1 MYAHDGF
8 GEIVVCAR
16 LLDGIGARK
25 LKGGKPELRNDMQ
38 KKAPEYLAR
47 NRRRRIWRKVIS
59 VLACIVVFCTTYALI
74 LPAITV
80 GKIPHCG
87 KAEHV
92 HTENCYTKVETGN
105 QAVPAY
111 ASDDTA
117 LPESS
122 NPSASQTEPHT
133 HGESCYTVPGTEPV
147 HTHTDACYTL
157 ERGELICTEATEVPH
172 THTET
177 CYTETSVLICAI
189 PESDGHTHD
198 SSCFDVNGEP
208 ICGQEESGS
217 HRHGLA
223 CYETTSELTCLLR
236 EEPHQHTEECYAQ
249 NKVLTCEL
257 PTEPVE
263 PEWICGESEESDVLT
278 CTIPEGFGA
287 HTHGE
292 GCFDENGTQICQLTE
307 SEGHQHS
314 AICYG
319 TWELRCDL
327 EEHTHDLAC
336 FSDPNADIET
346 AEDWKQT
353 FADVALTG
361 KWQLDVLAIAE
372 SQLGYKESAANYTV
386 EPDGKTMN
394 GYTRYGDWYG
404 IPYGDWCAMFISFC
418 LYYAGVPA
426 EAFPWEASCPRWVE
440 GLEELELYTP
450 AGGEYRPGV
459 GDIVFF
465 DHNADHQADH
475 VGLVRELRGETGF
488 TTIEGNC
495 DNAVAVQEYTVD
507 DPSILGYGILSVL
520 GEVSPLSNHV
530 NYGYS
535 GDSIWWEEV
544 GFSQTTAVADIQEH
558 VPYVIAGNSRLNVL
572 TNIPQGDNM
581 MQTARPSA
589 EEYPNYQIWCLEASG
604 NGYRIYTSDEQG
616 NRSYLR
622 LNNDALSLVADVE
635 SATAFVVSQATAG
648 GFPNCFLFQSGSYY
662 LNTYRGDATYCEG
675 WAGYNQADA
684 GSCMQLLQVSLNERQ
699 TAQRL
704 ETAVSPNAVIN
715 LFDYWTGTS
724 QTARD
729 DIDYWNGGINENHN
743 FKFFKNN
750 NLYHEGDNS
759 SCGSMNILQPE
770 AVLNTGIVQ
779 SNLIGGYPALSGD
792 ADITGGSTESLNYL
806 FDPTVNC
813 TGKAA
818 YSNVGGL
825 LRVNAEG
832 YYYFSSRETMAEYLD
847 DEKYIAVYNRPGV
860 FPNGAGH
867 ASDLGQFFPMNSA
880 PQCMMLGATDPVM
893 NHYLGLT
900 ITTRFI
906 QRYGGHSDAAGKK
919 PTQFSF
925 AGDDD
930 VWIFIDNV
938 LVADLGGAHASV
950 GVDIDFSTGD
960 IVITYS
966 DEGGNPLTKTV
977 SLFEQYQAAGAE
989 GKTQW
994 VKVERVGEDG
1004 VPYDTYTFADN
1015 TTHTLKFYYLERGN
1029 YDSNL
1034 YLKYNLTEIP
1044 RTSIYKVD
1052 QYGGKVKGAT
1062 FAVYAAD
1069 QNYQMLREKSGPVAD
1084 LSGEAAYDSSGNII
1098 DANGDVLAYA
1108 LYTGI
1113 TNADGEMLFMDQDK
1127 MPYTLSELED
1137 MFGQNFILREI
1148 KAPKG
1153 YRVVSKDIH
1162 LEIWHGENQ
1171 TILKCNNTHF
1181 SGARAATTLQVTA
1194 TDTLYLQEPYNES
1207 ETVQYCDEA
1216 GNATGTLFAV
1226 VFKYIGPID
1235 ASGNATE
1242 VNLDKNWVP
1251 VYGSDA
1257 SGYTLVDMKDKTFLA
1272 GALEAAKNGQAYG
1285 DVTFNLSS
1293 NSTMQLTLENLPGHI
1308 TTYYRMLGSEQKG
1321 QTRYTVA
1328 YYWTPGSLEEATDGN
1343 IHRVYTF
1350 AEATTDG
1357 TSFSPFDRI
1366 FGANIQVPDLI
1377 NVVLVQKV
1385 DENDKLIDGATF
1397 ALYPVQQQSDNRI
1410 FYRTGDG
1417 SYVPLSAN
1425 ATWDDDGTITDGST
1439 VITPLETRVTR
1450 TWEDRVHFGTAD
1462 FTNLEEGQ
1470 YLIREVKAPPGY
1482 RLNTTDIMVL
1492 VTEDTIYANAGTEDD
1507 GVSVG
1512 RGPGY
1517 VVDTLEYLASVGQID
1532 STLTWIYAQVRVFP
1546 SSGRFA
1552 DVGDLNG
1559 IPYLSKDHSGKTSNN
1574 EADAVR
1580 NYLKYEIKKGVTAF
1594 NYVENTERE
1603 AFTTDLQNPVF
1614 ERRLFTTA
1622 GWPYYEIYQDY
1633 EYGKV
1638 AKDSSAH
1645 YEDWSS
1651 TPLTNLF
1658 SRSTYIRVKDIQETE
1673 LQVKKVSVASHE
1685 ITLHGAQFRLYRQEK
1700 SKAPEYYCRNGDT
1713 VSWETD
1719 PANALIVTT
1728 GSDGL
1733 STQGFTKLSDGVYY
1747 LEETK
1752 APAGYLPSSKP
1763 VKLELNRAIMTLP
1776 NLSPSSGHEITG
1788 TLREEINSYLYT
1800 VTVPNNTG
1808 YRLPETGGSG
1818 ALPYTVGGLLAVCL
1832 SFLLLLVKRKR
1843 DQQDFGSF

>member
-1 MYAHDGF
+1 MRNNMR
-8 GEIVVCAR
+8 EET
-16 LLDGIGARK
+16 
-25 LKGGKPELRNDMQ
+25 PEFFIRSQ
-38 KKAPEYLAR
+38 
-47 NRRRRIWRKVIS
+47 RRRIWRKIVS

-74 LPAITV
+74 LPGITL
-80 GKIPHCG
+80 GKTPHCG
-87 KAEHV
+87 ETEHV
-92 HTENCYTKVETGN
+92 HTQDCYAKVETGN
-105 QAVPAY
+105 QTVPAC

-117 LPESS
+117 LPDGS
-122 NPSASQTEPHT
+122 NPSSSQAEPHT
-133 HGESCYTVPGTEPV
+133 HSESCYAVDGTGPV

-157 ERGELICTEATEVPH
+157 ERGELICTESTEVPH

-177 CYTETSVLICAI
+177 CYTDTSVLVCAI
-189 PESDGHTHD
+189 PEENGHTHND
-198 SSCFDVNGEP
+198 NCFDANGEP
-208 ICGQEESGS
+208 ICGQEESDG
-217 HRHGLA
+217 HRHGPA
-223 CYETTSELTCLLR
+223 CYETTSELTCLLS

-249 NKVLTCEL
+249 SKVLTCEL

-278 CTIPEGFGA
+278 CTIPEGYGGHA
-287 HTHGE
+287 HGE
-292 GCFDENGTQICQLTE
+292 SCFDENGTKICPLTE

-319 TWELRCDL
+319 TWERICNL
-327 EEHTHDLAC
+327 EEHTHSLAC
-336 FSDPNADIET
+336 FSDPTADVET
-346 AEDWKQT
+346 EEDWRKT
-353 FADVALTG
+353 FADVELTG
-361 KWQLDVLAIAE
+361 KWPLDVLAIAE
-372 SQLGYKESAANYTV
+372 SQLGYKESADNYDV
-386 EPDGKTMN
+386 EPDGETLN

-404 IPYGDWCAMFISFC
+404 IPYGDWCAMFLSFC

-426 EAFPWEASCPRWVE
+426 AAFPWEASCPRWVE

-459 GDIVFF
+459 GDIVFV
-465 DHNADHQADH
+465 DHDGDRQADH
-475 VGLVRELRGETGF
+475 VGLVRELRGETTVAGF

-495 DNAVAVQEYTVD
+495 GNSVAVQEYAVD
-507 DPSILGYGILSVL
+507 DPLILGYGILSVL
-520 GEVSPLSNHV
+520 SEVSPLANHIS
-530 NYGYS
+530 YGYS

-544 GFSQTTAVADIQEH
+544 AISQTTAVADIQEN

-572 TNIPQGDNM
+572 TNIPQGDSM
-581 MQTARPSA
+581 LATARPSDN
-589 EEYPNYQIWCLEASG
+589 EYVNYQIWCLEASG
-604 NGYRIYTSDEQG
+604 SGYRIYTSDEQG

-622 LNNDALSLVADVE
+622 LNNDALSLVEDVE

-684 GSCMQLLQVSLNERQ
+684 GSCMQLLQVRLNERQ

-977 SLFEQYQAAGAE
+977 SLFAQYQAAGAE

-1425 ATWDDDGTITDGST
+1425 ATWDEDGTITDGDT
-1439 VITPLETRVTR
+1439 RIVPLKTSVTR
-1450 TWEDRVHFGTAD
+1450 SWSDGIHVGTAD

-1559 IPYLSKDHSGKTSNN
+1559 IPYLARDHSGETSEN

-1594 NYVENTERE
+1594 NYVENTERKT
-1603 AFTTDLQNPVF
+1603 FTTDLQNPVF

-1638 AKDSSAH
+1638 TKDSSAH

-1658 SRSTYIRVKDIQETE
+1658 SRSTYIRVRDMQETE
-1673 LQVKKVSVASHE
+1673 LQVKKVSVANHA
-1685 ITLHGAQFRLYRQEK
+1685 ITLSGAQFRLYRQEEGK
-1700 SKAPEYYCRNGDT
+1700 EPEYYCRNGDA
-1713 VSWETD
+1713 VRWETN
-1719 PANALIVTT
+1719 PADALVVTT
-1728 GSDGL
+1728 GADGL

-1752 APAGYLPSSKP
+1752 APAGYCLPSEP
-1763 VKLELNRAIMTLP
+1763 VKLEIRCAIMTLP
-1776 NLSPSSGHEITG
+1776 DSTPASGHEIKG
-1788 TLREEINSYLYT
+1788 TLRENINSYLYT

-1843 DQQDFGSF
+1843 DQQDVTLS